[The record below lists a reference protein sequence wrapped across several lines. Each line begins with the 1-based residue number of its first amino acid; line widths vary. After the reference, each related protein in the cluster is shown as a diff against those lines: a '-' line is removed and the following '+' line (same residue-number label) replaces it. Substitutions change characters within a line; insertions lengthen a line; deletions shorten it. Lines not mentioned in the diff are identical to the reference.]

1 MNIQTI
7 ADAFS
12 IMTIVACFILK
23 IPQILSLLTLKSAK
37 GISKLGL
44 MLELTSYTVMTCYNY
59 TNDYALLSYLE
70 YPVILIQEFVLIY
83 LVMKYL
89 NRINIMTISLAL
101 CYFIISICLIK
112 QIIPNVFL
120 TILASMCTPIS
131 ALSKIVQLFAII
143 RAKNSESVSL
153 LTWIISVFTNISK
166 SSL

>member
-1 MNIQTI
+1 
-7 ADAFS
+7 
-12 IMTIVACFILK
+12 
-23 IPQILSLLTLKSAK
+23 
-37 GISKLGL
+37 
-44 MLELTSYTVMTCYNY
+44 MTCYNY

-153 LTWIISVFTNISK
+153 LTWIISVFTNITRVYTIWVDSGDVVLLGNFIISVFL
-166 SSL
+166 SSSIMFSVMYYKPHTKKE